1 MAPGRDVSVQEFAGL
16 FPIGTDSSVLP
27 AADNGGNSNGNAQAS
42 GANFSPFTIDALDPV
57 GTNVLAGPEPLPNF
71 VTPPQT
77 GPFVLQQPA
86 VVAPTIVVNS
96 IASLTLSEANLTAA
110 TNGVDGSTHNLALT
124 HVTGNFAVDFADK
137 AGSTGISS
145 VSYALSIPANGTLS
159 GLIDSQSHQ
168 NDVLVQV
175 NATTIEGHVGSATGA
190 LAFTISVNPATGVV
204 TFTEDRAVDNN
215 AGPVSLA
222 AGTVTLTQTV
232 VDSDGGKAS
241 ASVDLGPKLSISDDH
256 PTASPDTATA
266 QDGGPAVTVLTGNV
280 ASVIGNDL
288 SGADTP
294 INVTAVVATSNGN
307 LAGTVGTA
315 LTGEFGKLTLNA
327 DGTFSYTANHN
338 VLVGSKDVFTYTVTD
353 DDGTTSSTTLTITI
367 AAGQGP
373 VAGGDSSLSV
383 NESALA
389 PNGSGAHLTPDGA
402 TTQVSFTAG
411 ADDLHVTLNA
421 SALTTLLAGFPNL
434 VWTTAAGGQE
444 IVGTQNGV
452 TVVKFDITAGATIAA
467 GTTGQ
472 VTVTETLLA
481 AIQGEGS
488 KSPDLGT
495 LNVVATDTLNGG
507 SVTDHITANVV
518 DDHPTA
524 NPDTATAQDGGP
536 AVTVLTGNVASVMA
550 NDVSGADTPI
560 NVTAVVATSN
570 GNLAGTVGTALT
582 GEFGKLTLNADGT
595 FSYTANHNVLVGSK
609 DVFTY
614 TITDDDGTTSSTTLT
629 ITIAA
634 GQGPVAGSDSSLS
647 VNESALAPNGSG
659 VHLTPDVATTQVSF
673 TAGADDLHVT
683 LNASA
688 LTTLL
693 AGFPNLVWTTAAGG
707 QEIVGTQNG
716 VTVVKF
722 DITAGATI
730 AAGTTGQVTVT
741 ETLVAA
747 IQGEGSKSPDLGTL
761 NVVATD
767 TLNGGSVTDHIT
779 ANVVDDKPIWTSAD
793 HGVIA
798 NVAGISVTGGLQFV
812 TGADGLGLIYF
823 TGVSTDP
830 LHPTATTIQSGGF
843 AVSEYVDANGVLHG
857 VANGAEVF
865 KVVLDP
871 TTSTYTFYLEHALD
885 SYTPLAVNPAK
896 LGGSGPVWYATLADT
911 SGNPVTILTGYHTTP
926 FFDVNS
932 WFNETHDTLNFFQL
946 SQDTVKASST
956 GEGVHSNVFDAGDFM
971 RFDFG
976 SVGDNSHG
984 DTWIY
989 GTAFGAPAVATG
1001 NQISFSVKTLG
1012 GGPSIIDYVVHS
1024 IDGTVTH
1031 GVYNSSTD
1039 GAGFTANG
1047 HGNIDYVEMYEVCGK
1062 SKILLAGITEL
1073 VNNGQT
1079 DVPFTVG
1086 VKDGDG
1092 DIASGSF
1099 DVNVNG
1105 GTTLSGTAGN
1115 DVIVAGATNETLTG
1129 NGGNDK
1135 FVLNLAAH
1143 FTISDFNSGD
1153 LVLLDVSGL
1162 SLPAGASNP
1171 LTASQFTTSAAT
1183 GGTENNATA
1192 WNESGSANK
1201 FFFNN
1206 ATHELWYSAN
1216 GTGSDKVDLAHL
1228 STGVPAAANIHI
1240 F

>member
-1 MAPGRDVSVQEFAGL
+1 
-16 FPIGTDSSVLP
+16 
-27 AADNGGNSNGNAQAS
+27 
-42 GANFSPFTIDALDPV
+42 
-57 GTNVLAGPEPLPNF
+57 
-71 VTPPQT
+71 
-77 GPFVLQQPA
+77 
-86 VVAPTIVVNS
+86 
-96 IASLTLSEANLTAA
+96 
-110 TNGVDGSTHNLALT
+110 
-124 HVTGNFAVDFADK
+124 
-137 AGSTGISS
+137 
-145 VSYALSIPANGTLS
+145 
-159 GLIDSQSHQ
+159 
-168 NDVLVQV
+168 
-175 NATTIEGHVGSATGA
+175 
-190 LAFTISVNPATGVV
+190 
-204 TFTEDRAVDNN
+204 
-215 AGPVSLA
+215 
-222 AGTVTLTQTV
+222 
-232 VDSDGGKAS
+232 
-241 ASVDLGPKLSISDDH
+241 
-256 PTASPDTATA
+256 
-266 QDGGPAVTVLTGNV
+266 
-280 ASVIGNDL
+280 
-288 SGADTP
+288 
-294 INVTAVVATSNGN
+294 
-307 LAGTVGTA
+307 
-315 LTGEFGKLTLNA
+315 
-327 DGTFSYTANHN
+327 
-338 VLVGSKDVFTYTVTD
+338 
-353 DDGTTSSTTLTITI
+353 
-367 AAGQGP
+367 
-373 VAGGDSSLSV
+373 
-383 NESALA
+383 
-389 PNGSGAHLTPDGA
+389 
-402 TTQVSFTAG
+402 
-411 ADDLHVTLNA
+411 
-421 SALTTLLAGFPNL
+421 
-434 VWTTAAGGQE
+434 
-444 IVGTQNGV
+444 
-452 TVVKFDITAGATIAA
+452 
-467 GTTGQ
+467 
-472 VTVTETLLA
+472 
-481 AIQGEGS
+481 
-488 KSPDLGT
+488 
-495 LNVVATDTLNGG
+495 
-507 SVTDHITANVV
+507 
-518 DDHPTA
+518 
-524 NPDTATAQDGGP
+524 
-536 AVTVLTGNVASVMA
+536 
-550 NDVSGADTPI
+550 
-560 NVTAVVATSN
+560 
-570 GNLAGTVGTALT
+570 
-582 GEFGKLTLNADGT
+582 
-595 FSYTANHNVLVGSK
+595 
-609 DVFTY
+609 
-614 TITDDDGTTSSTTLT
+614 
-629 ITIAA
+629 
-634 GQGPVAGSDSSLS
+634 
-647 VNESALAPNGSG
+647 
-659 VHLTPDVATTQVSF
+659 
-673 TAGADDLHVT
+673 
-683 LNASA
+683 
-688 LTTLL
+688 
-693 AGFPNLVWTTAAGG
+693 
-707 QEIVGTQNG
+707 
-716 VTVVKF
+716 
-722 DITAGATI
+722 
-730 AAGTTGQVTVT
+730 
-741 ETLVAA
+741 
-747 IQGEGSKSPDLGTL
+747 GSKSPDLGTL

>member
-1 MAPGRDVSVQEFAGL
+1 MQGSFQVAQATGTGNSTNSAPVRIYTLTKPLTDQAVVINLGYDQKVKVDFSAIAKEKITLVHVGDKLIILFDNQSTITVEPFFDSRADGNVTIEMAPGRDVSVQEFAGL

-256 PTASPDTATA
+256 PTA
-266 QDGGPAVTVLTGNV
+266 
-280 ASVIGNDL
+280 
-288 SGADTP
+288 
-294 INVTAVVATSNGN
+294 
-307 LAGTVGTA
+307 
-315 LTGEFGKLTLNA
+315 
-327 DGTFSYTANHN
+327 
-338 VLVGSKDVFTYTVTD
+338 
-353 DDGTTSSTTLTITI
+353 
-367 AAGQGP
+367 
-373 VAGGDSSLSV
+373 
-383 NESALA
+383 
-389 PNGSGAHLTPDGA
+389 
-402 TTQVSFTAG
+402 
-411 ADDLHVTLNA
+411 
-421 SALTTLLAGFPNL
+421 
-434 VWTTAAGGQE
+434 
-444 IVGTQNGV
+444 
-452 TVVKFDITAGATIAA
+452 
-467 GTTGQ
+467 
-472 VTVTETLLA
+472 
-481 AIQGEGS
+481 
-488 KSPDLGT
+488 
-495 LNVVATDTLNGG
+495 
-507 SVTDHITANVV
+507 
-518 DDHPTA
+518 

-659 VHLTPDVATTQVSF
+659 AHLTPDGATTQVSF